1 MIPGNIPLILAGGG
15 SYQINNSL
23 RFRSGNSGFLS
34 RTSGAS
40 PTNDK
45 IFTWSGWTKLGRTV
59 EATTDYGELVNGY
72 TASTDAGFG
81 ELYFYNGALRF
92 SGAVSVWRNSTA
104 VFRDPSAWY
113 HIILSVNTT
122 QATAADRIKIYVNG
136 TQVTSFTT
144 SNDPTQN
151 ATVGINN
158 ASTAIRIGRDNAASS
173 TRNMD
178 GYMADVYFIDGQALT
193 PSSFGQTN
201 AETGVW
207 VPKKYVGTFGNNG
220 FFLEFKDASAAS
232 NTAIGKDSSGNSN
245 HFTPSGISVTSGN
258 TFDQM
263 TDTATNNFCTLNPLD
278 KSAAVTFS
286 SSTLSITGGSA
297 GGGSTFSQT
306 GTTFGI
312 PRTGKWYFEFSRD
325 TAGADAN
332 GFGVNIT
339 RNYRGGNGWPTTRN
353 NDGYPGYYSFEWG
366 FAISHDVASNNITWR
381 NNFIVTGA
389 AVATNSTS
397 STATTAVYGFAID
410 CDNSL
415 AYLYENGSLKTNS
428 NGLSFTHPGSDAIFA
443 IFKSDHIVSVNFGQR
458 PFAYTPPTGF
468 KALNT
473 ANLSVPTIKK
483 PSTLMGIAAYTGNG
497 STQSISSLTFQPDLV
512 WIKSRSAA
520 TTTNIFDSQ
529 RGVQK
534 GIQSTGPNAEYT
546 DANTLTAFN
555 STGFSLGSDASS
567 RGVNIN
573 TNTYAAWN
581 WKESNS
587 AGLDIV
593 LYTGNGGGARNIAHG
608 LGVAPKWMFV
618 RGRDA
623 RVWAGWHTNLTSAAY
638 YMDLGTAAAEAV
650 DTTMFDSTAP
660 DASNFRVGSYN
671 NVNAVNYVTYL
682 WSEVSGFSR
691 FGSYV
696 GNASTDG
703 PFVWCGFSPK
713 WIVIKA
719 RSIATSWM
727 IFNPTGTSPNEA
739 ILRVLTDTAGA
750 ETSNTY
756 GIDYLSNGFKVR
768 APSGYSINN
777 SGETYT
783 FAAFAEAPFKYARAR

>member
-1 MIPGNIPLILAGGG
+1 MPFQNNVLAGASAQGG
-15 SYQINNSL
+15 YQIANSL
-23 RFRSGNSGFLS
+23 RFRASNSAYLS
-34 RTSGAS
+34 RSFGS
-40 PTNDK
+40 PTSNIK
-45 IFTWSGWTKLGRTV
+45 WTWSGWIKRGTLGSQQIFCAGDGSSNNFFAV
-59 EATTDYGELVNGY
+59 AY
-72 TASTDAGFG
+72 TASDTIQISQIA
-81 ELYFYNGALRF
+81 
-92 SGAVSVWRNSTA
+92 SGAYNVQMATTA

-113 HIILSVNTT
+113 HLVVIYDSAN
-122 QATAADRIKIYVNG
+122 ATSTDRIQIYVNNSR
-136 TQVTSFTT
+136 Q
-144 SNDPTQN
+144 
-151 ATVGINN
+151 TVSYSTGPFG
-158 ASTAIRIGRDNAASS
+158 ASTACQWNVSGRTHYLRRLDYVALYGDMYAANE
-173 TRNMD
+173 T
-178 GYMADVYFIDGQALT
+178 FIDGQALT
-193 PSSFGQTN
+193 PSSFGQTD
-201 AETGVW
+201 ATTGVW
-207 VPKKYVGTFGNNG
+207 VPKSYSGTFGANG
-220 FFLEFKDASAAS
+220 FFLQFKDAAS
-232 NTAIGKDSSGNSN
+232 TTTIGYDTSGNSN
-245 HFTPSGISVTSGN
+245 NFTTSGISVTAGA

-263 TDTATNNFCTLNPLD
+263 TDTPTLNYAVMSTVD
-278 KSAAVTFS
+278 KGASM
-286 SSTLSITGGSA
+286 STSNGGLRVSNTSGGSFERIRSSI
-297 GGGSTFSQT
+297 GMT
-306 GTTFGI
+306 
-312 PRTGKWYFEFSRD
+312 TGKWYAEFVIDTEGSPSRLQ
-325 TAGADAN
+325 AGLMTGSA
-332 GFGVNIT
+332 GIT
-339 RNYRGGNGWPTTRN
+339 TSYLGNG
-353 NDGYPGYYSFEWG
+353 
-366 FAISHDVASNNITWR
+366 DVLSWSIYESGGSLYKVYN
-381 NNFIVTGA
+381 
-389 AVATNSTS
+389 
-397 STATTAVYGFAID
+397 STATLYVSGGTLNPTDVHMIAYDADAGKFWYGKNGTWFASG
-410 CDNSL
+410 NPAS
-415 AYLYENGSLKTNS
+415 GTNEMFS
-428 NGLSFTHPGSDAIFA
+428 S
-443 IFKSDHIVSVNFGQR
+443 VSVSGQAMFFASSAYNSSDLGTWNFGQR
-458 PFAYTPPTGF
+458 AFAYTPPTGF

-473 ANLSVPTIKK
+473 ANLSVPVIKK
-483 PSTLMGIAAYTGNG
+483 PSTLMDIASYTGNG

>member
-1 MIPGNIPLILAGGG
+1 MSAIHQVLLAGSGAG
-15 SYQINNSL
+15 YQIQNSL
-23 RFRSGNSGFLS
+23 RFRASNNGYLS
-34 RTSGAS
+34 RTAGAS

-45 IFTWSGWTKLGRTV
+45 IFTWSGWVKLGRS
-59 EATTDYGELVNGY
+59 ATTNLDYGVLFTGY
-72 TASTDAGFG
+72 TGNSDSG
-81 ELYFYNGALRF
+81 YGALRI
-92 SGAVSVWRNSTA
+92 RNSELYLGGWSTSWKGSTA
-104 VFRDPSAWY
+104 LFRDPSAWY
-113 HIILSVNTT
+113 HIVMAIDTT
-122 QATAADRIKIYVNG
+122 QATASNRIKLYVNG
-136 TQVTSFTT
+136 SQLTAFGSFN
-144 SNDPTQN
+144 NDPSQN
-151 ATVGINN
+151 STMGFNN
-158 ASTAIRIGRDNAASS
+158 ASAVQRIGLDAPASS
-173 TRNMD
+173 SYNFD
-178 GYMADVYFIDGQALT
+178 GYMANVYFIDGQALT
-193 PSSFGQTN
+193 PSSFGQTD
-201 AETGVW
+201 AATGVW
-207 VPKKYVGTFGNNG
+207 VPKAYSGTYGTNG
-220 FFLEFKDASAAS
+220 FFLQFKDATS
-232 NTAIGKDSSGNSN
+232 TTTIGYDTSGNSN
-245 HFTPSGISVTSGN
+245 NWTTSGISVTAGA

-263 TDTATNNFCTLNPLD
+263 LDTPTNNYCTLNPLD
-278 KSAAVTFS
+278 VGTTNMALSNGNLDFTKSGTNFGPARGTLAVT
-286 SSTLSITGGSA
+286 
-297 GGGSTFSQT
+297 
-306 GTTFGI
+306 
-312 PRTGKWYFEFSRD
+312 TGKWYFEML
-325 TAGADAN
+325 
-332 GFGVNIT
+332 
-339 RNYRGGNGWPTTRN
+339 
-353 NDGYPGYYSFEWG
+353 
-366 FAISHDVASNNITWR
+366 SNNTNLRQVGVSNDFNIRASSGDTSVSSTGGIGAAWDSR
-381 NNFIVTGA
+381 GYLYQTGA
-389 AVATNSTS
+389 APS
-397 STATTAVYGFAID
+397 Y
-410 CDNSL
+410 
-415 AYLYENGSLKTNS
+415 
-428 NGLSFTHPGSDAIFA
+428 SFTYTTNDIVMVAFDASSGKIWFGKNGTWNSGDPAAGTSPAFTASGYSYLTPFVNGEGGGSGTL
-443 IFKSDHIVSVNFGQR
+443 NFGQR
-458 PFAYTPPTGF
+458 AFSYTPPSGF

-483 PSTLMGIAAYTGNG
+483 PSTLMSVATYTGNG
-497 STQSISSLTFQPDLV
+497 STQSISSLAFQPDLV

-546 DANTLTAFN
+546 DANTLTSFN

-567 RGVNIN
+567 RGVNVN
-573 TNTYAAWN
+573 TATYAAWT
-581 WKESNS
+581 WKESVG

-608 LGVAPKWMFV
+608 LGVSPKWMFV

-671 NVNAVNYVTYL
+671 NINAVNYVSYL
-682 WSEVSGFSR
+682 WSEVAGFSR

-739 ILRVLTDTAGA
+739 ILRVLTDSAIA

>member
-1 MIPGNIPLILAGGG
+1 MVAVDMDNG
-15 SYQINNSL
+15 SMWV
-23 RFRSGNSGFLS
+23 G
-34 RTSGAS
+34 
-40 PTNDK
+40 K
-45 IFTWSGWTKLGRTV
+45 
-59 EATTDYGELVNGY
+59 
-72 TASTDAGFG
+72 
-81 ELYFYNGALRF
+81 
-92 SGAVSVWRNSTA
+92 
-104 VFRDPSAWY
+104 
-113 HIILSVNTT
+113 
-122 QATAADRIKIYVNG
+122 NG
-136 TQVTSFTT
+136 TWF
-144 SNDPTQN
+144 N
-151 ATVGINN
+151 
-158 ASTAIRIGRDNAASS
+158 
-173 TRNMD
+173 
-178 GYMADVYFIDGQALT
+178 
-193 PSSFGQTN
+193 
-201 AETGVW
+201 
-207 VPKKYVGTFGNNG
+207 
-220 FFLEFKDASAAS
+220 
-232 NTAIGKDSSGNSN
+232 SSGTAN
-245 HFTPSGISVTSGN
+245 P
-258 TFDQM
+258 
-263 TDTATNNFCTLNPLD
+263 ATNTDPRWTSL
-278 KSAAVTFS
+278 
-286 SSTLSITGGSA
+286 
-297 GGGSTFSQT
+297 T
-306 GTTFGI
+306 GTTWF
-312 PRTGKWYFEFSRD
+312 PYM
-325 TAGADAN
+325 AGY
-332 GFGVNIT
+332 GSVS
-339 RNYRGGNGWPTTRN
+339 P
-353 NDGYPGYYSFEWG
+353 
-366 FAISHDVASNNITWR
+366 
-381 NNFIVTGA
+381 VTCRA
-389 AVATNSTS
+389 
-397 STATTAVYGFAID
+397 
-410 CDNSL
+410 
-415 AYLYENGSLKTNS
+415 
-428 NGLSFTHPGSDAIFA
+428 
-443 IFKSDHIVSVNFGQR
+443 NFGQR
-458 PFAYTPPTGF
+458 AFSYAPPSGF

-473 ANLSVPTIKK
+473 ANLSVPVIKK
-483 PSTLMGIAAYTGNG
+483 PSTLMDIASYTGNG

>member
-1 MIPGNIPLILAGGG
+1 MPFQNNVLAGASAQGG
-15 SYQINNSL
+15 YQIANSL
-23 RFRSGNSGFLS
+23 RFRASNSAYLS
-34 RTSGAS
+34 RSFGS
-40 PTNDK
+40 PTSNIK
-45 IFTWSGWTKLGRTV
+45 WTWSGWIKRGTLGSQQIFCAGDGSSNNFFAV
-59 EATTDYGELVNGY
+59 AY
-72 TASTDAGFG
+72 TASDTIQISQIA
-81 ELYFYNGALRF
+81 
-92 SGAVSVWRNSTA
+92 SGAYNVQMATTA

-113 HIILSVNTT
+113 HLVVIYDSAN
-122 QATAADRIKIYVNG
+122 ATSTDRIQIYVNNSR
-136 TQVTSFTT
+136 Q
-144 SNDPTQN
+144 
-151 ATVGINN
+151 TVSYSTGPFG
-158 ASTAIRIGRDNAASS
+158 ASTACQWNVSGRTHYLRRLDYVALYGDMYAANE
-173 TRNMD
+173 T
-178 GYMADVYFIDGQALT
+178 FIDGQALT
-193 PSSFGQTN
+193 PSSFGQTD
-201 AETGVW
+201 ATTGVW
-207 VPKKYVGTFGNNG
+207 VPKAYSGTYGTNG
-220 FFLEFKDASAAS
+220 FFLEFKDATS
-232 NTAIGKDSSGNSN
+232 TTTIGYDTSGNSN
-245 HFTPSGISVTSGN
+245 NFTTSGISVTSGV
-258 TFDQM
+258 TFDQSL
-263 TDTATNNFCTLNPLD
+263 DTPTTNFSTMNPIASHTSVGTFAAANMQWSYGGASYYAIVVGSAAINFKAYWEVTVTSVGGAAYIGIILASQQIKGTEGTNNTLT
-278 KSAAVTFS
+278 SAGCWSYDNTGKKNNNNAPGSGTAYGSTYTTGDVIGVTYDP
-286 SSTLSITGGSA
+286 STTTLTFYKNNVSQGSA
-297 GGGSTFSQT
+297 YTNVTSG
-306 GTTFGI
+306 
-312 PRTGKWYFEFSRD
+312 
-325 TAGADAN
+325 
-332 GFGVNIT
+332 
-339 RNYRGGNGWPTTRN
+339 
-353 NDGYPGYYSFEWG
+353 
-366 FAISHDVASNNITWR
+366 DVYA
-381 NNFIVTGA
+381 FVTGISG
-389 AVATNSTS
+389 VD
-397 STATTAVYGFAID
+397 FA
-410 CDNSL
+410 
-415 AYLYENGSLKTNS
+415 
-428 NGLSFTHPGSDAIFA
+428 
-443 IFKSDHIVSVNFGQR
+443 VNFGQR

-473 ANLSVPTIKK
+473 ANLSVPVIKK
-483 PSTLMGIAAYTGNG
+483 PSTLMDIASYTGNG

>member
-1 MIPGNIPLILAGGG
+1 MIAYDADAGKFWYGKNG
-15 SYQINNSL
+15 TW
-23 RFRSGNSGFLS
+23 FASGNPASG
-34 RTSGAS
+34 
-40 PTNDK
+40 TN
-45 IFTWSGWTKLGRTV
+45 
-59 EATTDYGELVNGY
+59 EM
-72 TASTDAGFG
+72 
-81 ELYFYNGALRF
+81 F
-92 SGAVSVWRNSTA
+92 SSVSVSG
-104 VFRDPSAWY
+104 
-113 HIILSVNTT
+113 
-122 QATAADRIKIYVNG
+122 QAM
-136 TQVTSFTT
+136 FF
-144 SNDPTQN
+144 
-151 ATVGINN
+151 
-158 ASTAIRIGRDNAASS
+158 ASS
-173 TRNMD
+173 AYN
-178 GYMADVYFIDGQALT
+178 
-193 PSSFGQTN
+193 SSDL
-201 AETGVW
+201 
-207 VPKKYVGTFGNNG
+207 GT
-220 FFLEFKDASAAS
+220 
-232 NTAIGKDSSGNSN
+232 
-245 HFTPSGISVTSGN
+245 
-258 TFDQM
+258 
-263 TDTATNNFCTLNPLD
+263 
-278 KSAAVTFS
+278 
-286 SSTLSITGGSA
+286 
-297 GGGSTFSQT
+297 
-306 GTTFGI
+306 
-312 PRTGKWYFEFSRD
+312 W
-325 TAGADAN
+325 
-332 GFGVNIT
+332 
-339 RNYRGGNGWPTTRN
+339 
-353 NDGYPGYYSFEWG
+353 
-366 FAISHDVASNNITWR
+366 
-381 NNFIVTGA
+381 
-389 AVATNSTS
+389 
-397 STATTAVYGFAID
+397 
-410 CDNSL
+410 
-415 AYLYENGSLKTNS
+415 
-428 NGLSFTHPGSDAIFA
+428 
-443 IFKSDHIVSVNFGQR
+443 NFGQR
-458 PFAYTPPTGF
+458 AFAYTPPTGF

-473 ANLSVPTIKK
+473 ANLSVPVIKK
-483 PSTLMGIAAYTGNG
+483 PSTLMDIASYTGNG

>member
-1 MIPGNIPLILAGGG
+1 MIPGSIPLILAGGG

>member
-1 MIPGNIPLILAGGG
+1 MPFQNNVLAGASAQGG
-15 SYQINNSL
+15 YQITNSL
-23 RFRSGNSGFLS
+23 RFRASNSAYIRRTIGASSTSTTVATWSFWIKRGAFAAARQVIVYNGNTAGTGNTIQLEF
-34 RTSGAS
+34 TSGSA
-40 PTNDK
+40 
-45 IFTWSGWTKLGRTV
+45 IL
-59 EATTDYGELVNGY
+59 A
-72 TASTDAGFG
+72 
-81 ELYFYNGALRF
+81 YFNGAGTTGF
-92 SGAVSVWRNSTA
+92 TTNA

-113 HIILSVNTT
+113 HVVLAYDST
-122 QATAADRIKIYVNG
+122 QATDSNRAKLYVNG
-136 TQVTSFTT
+136 TQITSFSSVTYPAL
-144 SNDPTQN
+144 NQAFN
-151 ATVGINN
+151 AGSGDYQQMMGFGATLN
-158 ASTAIRIGRDNAASS
+158 T
-173 TRNMD
+173 D
-178 GYMADVYFIDGQALT
+178 GYMANVYFIDGQALT
-193 PSSFGQTN
+193 PSSFGQTD
-201 AETGVW
+201 ATTGVW
-207 VPKKYVGTFGNNG
+207 VPKSYSGTYGTNG
-220 FFLEFKDASAAS
+220 FFLQFKDATS
-232 NTAIGKDSSGNSN
+232 TTTIGYDTSGNSN
-245 HFTPSGISVTSGN
+245 NFTTSGISVTSGV
-258 TFDQM
+258 TFDQSL
-263 TDTATNNFCTLNPLD
+263 DTPTSGYASGSQIFAPSSNSVPDFRAANTEWGQAASNKNCS
-278 KSAAVTFS
+278 SAAQFEMRS
-286 SSTLSITGGSA
+286 
-297 GGGSTFSQT
+297 
-306 GTTFGI
+306 
-312 PRTGKWYFEFSRD
+312 GKWYWEVTVGTIGGNVTFGVSRSD
-325 TAGADAN
+325 LNSTFRGTGTVYYRQDGQRVIDGVNSAYGASYVANDVLGFAYDADAGTIVFYKNNSSQGTITIASGSSFGWFPACALDNAGA
-332 GFGVNIT
+332 GV
-339 RNYRGGNGWPTTRN
+339 
-353 NDGYPGYYSFEWG
+353 
-366 FAISHDVASNNITWR
+366 
-381 NNFIVTGA
+381 
-389 AVATNSTS
+389 
-397 STATTAVYGFAID
+397 TAFHAF
-410 CDNSL
+410 
-415 AYLYENGSLKTNS
+415 
-428 NGLSFTHPGSDAIFA
+428 
-443 IFKSDHIVSVNFGQR
+443 NFGAR

-473 ANLSVPTIKK
+473 ANLSVPVIKK
-483 PSTLMGIAAYTGNG
+483 PSTLMDIASYTGNG

>member
-1 MIPGNIPLILAGGG
+1 MPFQNNVLAGASAQGG
-15 SYQINNSL
+15 YQIANSL
-23 RFRSGNSGFLS
+23 RFRASNSAYLS
-34 RTSGAS
+34 RSFGS
-40 PTNDK
+40 PTSNIK
-45 IFTWSGWTKLGRTV
+45 WTWSGWIKRGTLGSQQIFCAGDGSSNNFFAV
-59 EATTDYGELVNGY
+59 AY
-72 TASTDAGFG
+72 TASDTIQISQIA
-81 ELYFYNGALRF
+81 
-92 SGAVSVWRNSTA
+92 SGAYNVQMATTA

-113 HIILSVNTT
+113 HLVVIYDSAN
-122 QATAADRIKIYVNG
+122 ATSTDRIQIYVNNSR
-136 TQVTSFTT
+136 Q
-144 SNDPTQN
+144 
-151 ATVGINN
+151 TVSYSTGPFG
-158 ASTAIRIGRDNAASS
+158 ASTACQWNVSGRTHYLRRLDYVALYGDMYAANE
-173 TRNMD
+173 T
-178 GYMADVYFIDGQALT
+178 FIDGQALT
-193 PSSFGQTN
+193 PSSFGQTD
-201 AETGVW
+201 ATTGVW
-207 VPKKYVGTFGNNG
+207 VPKSYSGTFGANG
-220 FFLEFKDASAAS
+220 FFLQFKDAAS
-232 NTAIGKDSSGNSN
+232 TTTIGYDTSGNSN
-245 HFTPSGISVTSGN
+245 NFTTSGISVTSGV
-258 TFDQM
+258 TFDQSL
-263 TDTATNNFCTLNPLD
+263 DTPTTNFSTMNPIASHTSVGTFAAANMQWSYGGASYYAIVVGSAAINFKAYWEVTVTSVGGAAYIGIILASQQIKGTEGTNNTLT
-278 KSAAVTFS
+278 SAGCWSYDNTGKKNNNNAPGSGTAYGSTYTTGDVIGVTYDP
-286 SSTLSITGGSA
+286 STTTLTFYKNNVSQGSA
-297 GGGSTFSQT
+297 YTNVTSGDVYAFVS
-306 GTTFGI
+306 GI
-312 PRTGKWYFEFSRD
+312 S
-325 TAGADAN
+325 GAD
-332 GFGVNIT
+332 
-339 RNYRGGNGWPTTRN
+339 
-353 NDGYPGYYSFEWG
+353 
-366 FAISHDVASNNITWR
+366 FA
-381 NNFIVTGA
+381 
-389 AVATNSTS
+389 
-397 STATTAVYGFAID
+397 
-410 CDNSL
+410 
-415 AYLYENGSLKTNS
+415 
-428 NGLSFTHPGSDAIFA
+428 
-443 IFKSDHIVSVNFGQR
+443 VNFGQR

-473 ANLSVPTIKK
+473 ANLSVPVIKK
-483 PSTLMGIAAYTGNG
+483 PSTLMDIASYTGNG

>member
-339 RNYRGGNGWPTTRN
+339 RNYRGRK
-353 NDGYPGYYSFEWG
+353 
-366 FAISHDVASNNITWR
+366 R
-381 NNFIVTGA
+381 
-389 AVATNSTS
+389 
-397 STATTAVYGFAID
+397 
-410 CDNSL
+410 L
-415 AYLYENGSLKTNS
+415 ADYTKQRW
-428 NGLSFTHPGSDAIFA
+428 LS
-443 IFKSDHIVSVNFGQR
+443 
-458 PFAYTPPTGF
+458 
-468 KALNT
+468 
-473 ANLSVPTIKK
+473 
-483 PSTLMGIAAYTGNG
+483 
-497 STQSISSLTFQPDLV
+497 
-512 WIKSRSAA
+512 WIL
-520 TTTNIFDSQ
+520 F
-529 RGVQK
+529 
-534 GIQSTGPNAEYT
+534 
-546 DANTLTAFN
+546 F
-555 STGFSLGSDASS
+555 
-567 RGVNIN
+567 
-573 TNTYAAWN
+573 
-581 WKESNS
+581 
-587 AGLDIV
+587 
-593 LYTGNGGGARNIAHG
+593 
-608 LGVAPKWMFV
+608 
-618 RGRDA
+618 
-623 RVWAGWHTNLTSAAY
+623 
-638 YMDLGTAAAEAV
+638 
-650 DTTMFDSTAP
+650 
-660 DASNFRVGSYN
+660 
-671 NVNAVNYVTYL
+671 
-682 WSEVSGFSR
+682 
-691 FGSYV
+691 
-696 GNASTDG
+696 
-703 PFVWCGFSPK
+703 
-713 WIVIKA
+713 
-719 RSIATSWM
+719 
-727 IFNPTGTSPNEA
+727 
-739 ILRVLTDTAGA
+739 
-750 ETSNTY
+750 
-756 GIDYLSNGFKVR
+756 
-768 APSGYSINN
+768 
-777 SGETYT
+777 
-783 FAAFAEAPFKYARAR
+783 

>member
-1 MIPGNIPLILAGGG
+1 MDI
-15 SYQINNSL
+15 
-23 RFRSGNSGFLS
+23 
-34 RTSGAS
+34 AS
-40 PTNDK
+40 
-45 IFTWSGWTKLGRTV
+45 
-59 EATTDYGELVNGY
+59 
-72 TASTDAGFG
+72 
-81 ELYFYNGALRF
+81 
-92 SGAVSVWRNSTA
+92 
-104 VFRDPSAWY
+104 
-113 HIILSVNTT
+113 
-122 QATAADRIKIYVNG
+122 
-136 TQVTSFTT
+136 
-144 SNDPTQN
+144 
-151 ATVGINN
+151 
-158 ASTAIRIGRDNAASS
+158 
-173 TRNMD
+173 
-178 GYMADVYFIDGQALT
+178 
-193 PSSFGQTN
+193 
-201 AETGVW
+201 
-207 VPKKYVGTFGNNG
+207 
-220 FFLEFKDASAAS
+220 
-232 NTAIGKDSSGNSN
+232 
-245 HFTPSGISVTSGN
+245 
-258 TFDQM
+258 
-263 TDTATNNFCTLNPLD
+263 
-278 KSAAVTFS
+278 
-286 SSTLSITGGSA
+286 
-297 GGGSTFSQT
+297 
-306 GTTFGI
+306 
-312 PRTGKWYFEFSRD
+312 
-325 TAGADAN
+325 
-332 GFGVNIT
+332 
-339 RNYRGGNGWPTTRN
+339 
-353 NDGYPGYYSFEWG
+353 
-366 FAISHDVASNNITWR
+366 
-381 NNFIVTGA
+381 
-389 AVATNSTS
+389 
-397 STATTAVYGFAID
+397 
-410 CDNSL
+410 
-415 AYLYENGSLKTNS
+415 
-428 NGLSFTHPGSDAIFA
+428 
-443 IFKSDHIVSVNFGQR
+443 
-458 PFAYTPPTGF
+458 
-468 KALNT
+468 
-473 ANLSVPTIKK
+473 
-483 PSTLMGIAAYTGNG
+483 YTGNG

>member
-1 MIPGNIPLILAGGG
+1 MPFQNNVLAGASAQGG
-15 SYQINNSL
+15 YQIANSL
-23 RFRSGNSGFLS
+23 RFRASNSAYLS
-34 RTSGAS
+34 RSFGS
-40 PTNDK
+40 PTSNLK
-45 IFTWSGWTKLGRTV
+45 WTWSGWIKRGTLGSQQIFCAGDGSSNNFFAV
-59 EATTDYGELVNGY
+59 AY
-72 TASTDAGFG
+72 TASDTIQISQIA
-81 ELYFYNGALRF
+81 
-92 SGAVSVWRNSTA
+92 SGAYNVQMATTA

-113 HIILSVNTT
+113 HLVVIYDSAN
-122 QATAADRIKIYVNG
+122 ATSTDRIQIYVNNSR
-136 TQVTSFTT
+136 Q
-144 SNDPTQN
+144 
-151 ATVGINN
+151 TVSYSTGPFG
-158 ASTAIRIGRDNAASS
+158 ASTACQWNVSGRTHYLRRLDYVALYGDMYAANE
-173 TRNMD
+173 T
-178 GYMADVYFIDGQALT
+178 FIDGQALT
-193 PSSFGQTN
+193 PSSFGQTD
-201 AETGVW
+201 ATTGVW
-207 VPKKYVGTFGNNG
+207 VPKAYSGTYGTNG
-220 FFLEFKDASAAS
+220 FFLEFKDATS
-232 NTAIGKDSSGNSN
+232 TTTIGYDTSGNSN
-245 HFTPSGISVTSGN
+245 NFTTSGISVTSGV
-258 TFDQM
+258 TFDQSL
-263 TDTATNNFCTLNPLD
+263 DTPTTNFSTMNPIASHTSVGTFAAANMQWSYGGASYYAIVVGSAAINFKAYWEVTVTSVGGAAYIGIILASQQIKGTEGTNNTLT
-278 KSAAVTFS
+278 SAGCWSYDNTGKKNNNNAPGSGTAYGSTYTTGDVIGVTYDP
-286 SSTLSITGGSA
+286 STTTLTFYKNNVSQGSA
-297 GGGSTFSQT
+297 YTNVTSG
-306 GTTFGI
+306 
-312 PRTGKWYFEFSRD
+312 
-325 TAGADAN
+325 
-332 GFGVNIT
+332 
-339 RNYRGGNGWPTTRN
+339 
-353 NDGYPGYYSFEWG
+353 
-366 FAISHDVASNNITWR
+366 DVYA
-381 NNFIVTGA
+381 FVTGISG
-389 AVATNSTS
+389 VD
-397 STATTAVYGFAID
+397 FA
-410 CDNSL
+410 
-415 AYLYENGSLKTNS
+415 
-428 NGLSFTHPGSDAIFA
+428 
-443 IFKSDHIVSVNFGQR
+443 VNFGQR

-473 ANLSVPTIKK
+473 ANLSVPVIKK
-483 PSTLMGIAAYTGNG
+483 PSTLMDIASYTGNG